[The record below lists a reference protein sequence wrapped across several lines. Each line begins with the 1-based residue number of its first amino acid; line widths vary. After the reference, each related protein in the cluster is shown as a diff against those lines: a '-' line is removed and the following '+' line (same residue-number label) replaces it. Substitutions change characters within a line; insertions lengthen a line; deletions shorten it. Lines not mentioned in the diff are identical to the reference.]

1 MTQYTLHTSWL
12 FDPKVKQVR
21 QNISIT
27 VNLAT
32 GLITR
37 VFERDD
43 ERQPLSEIIKE
54 GDIDLRGKYILPG
67 LVDAHTHVF
76 LHSYEWVSNCFIE
89 AIFDSDLNSQRE
101 RRSPAEERRKH
112 D

>member
-12 FDPKVKQVR
+12 FDPKNKKVR
-21 QNISIT
+21 QNVSIT
-27 VNLAT
+27 VDSAT

-43 ERQPLSEIIKE
+43 ERQPFLKSIKE

-76 LHSYEWVSNCFIE
+76 LHSYE
-89 AIFDSDLNSQRE
+89 
-101 RRSPAEERRKH
+101 
-112 D
+112 